1 MVEEASGG
9 DQQVAQ
15 GGEVLGRASRA
26 HVLKHA
32 DRRDGIEL
40 LPGQI
45 SIVLITDLHGVLE
58 TGGSHPLPGPVHL
71 LVAEG
76 YTHHVGAMVASS
88 MDGHRPPSAADV
100 EQP

>member
-9 DQQVAQ
+9 NQQVAQ

-26 HVLKHA
+26 HVLEHA
-32 DRRDGIEL
+32 DGRDGVEL
-40 LPGQI
+40 LASQI
-45 SIVLITDLHGVLE
+45 SVVLVTDLDRVLE
-58 TGGSHPLPGPVHL
+58 VGSSHPLPGSVHL

-76 YTHHVGAMVASS
+76 HTHHVGAVVASS